1 MFQVEFAKCPVLA
14 GLRMMMRGMA
24 VTFHGPQCYLP
35 MRWNCAPMHG
45 KAEEELVSRSRCE
58 PIHNVLWTP
67 VKRRGLAEQ
76 RCMQCGRD
84 SLEMISLD

>member
-1 MFQVEFAKCPVLA
+1 MSCA
-14 GLRMMMRGMA
+14 GRASNDDARNGRYFSW
-24 VTFHGPQCYLP
+24 TQCYLP

-67 VKRRGLAEQ
+67 VERRGLAEQ